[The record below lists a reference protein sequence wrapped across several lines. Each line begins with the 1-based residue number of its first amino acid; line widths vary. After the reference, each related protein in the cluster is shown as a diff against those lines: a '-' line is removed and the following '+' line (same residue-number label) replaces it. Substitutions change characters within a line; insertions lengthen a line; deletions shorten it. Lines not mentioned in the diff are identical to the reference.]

1 MLLLNRSEIYII
13 GVGETA
19 LKQTAKIIKSPTG
32 MRRATMKKKL
42 FWIAI
47 GQFISACA
55 YCQILNANNLV
66 ATGLGGLATVFN
78 RLTGANVQLLLII
91 MALPIFVWA
100 FFSYSKKQIFYAG
113 FSYFMFTFYVGIV
126 NQFLPQFLTDPIA
139 AAISGGVVGGI
150 AGGIIMKQRVAN
162 GPESIV
168 ALYLK
173 EKKGL
178 SIGSY
183 YLIINTVVI
192 FSSIIYGDMT
202 MIVYSLICTFVQ
214 SVVTDKLIIGFEK
227 YYSVSIMSDQYL
239 EITQFIRNDLNRG
252 ATFIQGMD
260 TSNVK
265 KKMLIQAVVN
275 QQELIAIKEFVKSFH
290 DDSFICASISNN
302 IIGRGFD
309 VE

>member
-1 MLLLNRSEIYII
+1 
-13 GVGETA
+13 
-19 LKQTAKIIKSPTG
+19 
-32 MRRATMKKKL
+32 
-42 FWIAI
+42 
-47 GQFISACA
+47 
-55 YCQILNANNLV
+55 
-66 ATGLGGLATVFN
+66 
-78 RLTGANVQLLLII
+78 
-91 MALPIFVWA
+91 
-100 FFSYSKKQIFYAG
+100 
-113 FSYFMFTFYVGIV
+113 MFTFYVGIV
-126 NQFLPQFLTDPIA
+126 NRYLPQFLTDPIA

-183 YLIINTVVI
+183 YLFYNTVVI

-227 YYSVSIMSDQYL
+227 YYNVNIMSDQYL

-252 ATFIQGMD
+252 ATFISGYGYFQC
-260 TSNVK
+260 K
-265 KKMLIQAVVN
+265 KEDADSGGSKSAGVN
-275 QQELIAIKEFVKSFH
+275 CNQR
-290 DDSFICASISNN
+290 ICKVLS
-302 IIGRGFD
+302 
-309 VE
+309 

>member
-1 MLLLNRSEIYII
+1 
-13 GVGETA
+13 
-19 LKQTAKIIKSPTG
+19 
-32 MRRATMKKKL
+32 MKKKL
-42 FWIAI
+42 FWIAV

-66 ATGLGGLATVFN
+66 ATGLGGLAAVIN
-78 RLTGANVQLLLII
+78 RLTGADVQLLLVF
-91 MALPIFVWA
+91 MALPIFIWS
-100 FFSYSKKQIFYAG
+100 FFSYNKKQIFYAG

-126 NQFLPQFLTDPIA
+126 NRYLPPLYTDPIA
-139 AAISGGVVGGI
+139 AAVSGGVVGGI

-173 EKKGL
+173 EKKGI
-178 SIGSY
+178 SVGTY
-183 YLIINTVVI
+183 YMIINSVVI
-192 FSSIIYGDMT
+192 GSSIIYGDVT
-202 MIVYSLICTFVQ
+202 MIIYSLICTFVQ
-214 SVVTDKLIIGFEK
+214 SAVTDKLIMGFEK
-227 YYSVSIMSDQYL
+227 YYNVSIMSDQYL
-239 EITQFIRNDLNRG
+239 EITQFIRDELNRG

-265 KKMLIQAVVN
+265 KKMLIQSVLN
-275 QQELIAIKEFVKSFH
+275 QQELIAIRDYVKSFQ
-290 DDSFICASISNN
+290 DDSFICASRSNS

>member
-1 MLLLNRSEIYII
+1 
-13 GVGETA
+13 
-19 LKQTAKIIKSPTG
+19 
-32 MRRATMKKKL
+32 MKKKL
-42 FWIAI
+42 FWIAV

-66 ATGLGGLATVFN
+66 ATGLGGLAAVIN
-78 RLTGANVQLLLII
+78 RLTGADVQMLLVF
-91 MALPIFVWA
+91 MALPIFVWS
-100 FFSYSKKQIFYAG
+100 FFSYNKKQIFYAG

-126 NQFLPQFLTDPIA
+126 NRYLPPLYTDPIA
-139 AAISGGVVGGI
+139 AAVSGGVVGGI

-173 EKKGL
+173 EKKGI
-178 SIGSY
+178 SVGTY
-183 YLIINTVVI
+183 YMIINSVVI
-192 FSSIIYGDMT
+192 GSSIIYGDVT
-202 MIVYSLICTFVQ
+202 MIIYSLICTFVQ
-214 SVVTDKLIIGFEK
+214 SAVTDKLIMGFEK
-227 YYSVSIMSDQYL
+227 YYNVSIMSDQYL
-239 EITQFIRNDLNRG
+239 EITQFIRDELNRG

-265 KKMLIQAVVN
+265 KKMLIQSVLN
-275 QQELIAIKEFVKSFH
+275 QQELIAIRDYVKSFQ
-290 DDSFICASISNN
+290 DDSFICASRSNS